1 MEPER
6 HILIVDDNKDIRDLL
21 GRFLRKHGMKAST
34 ARDGQ
39 EMRERLNG
47 QPVDLIVLDLMLP
60 GDDGLKLCRQLR
72 AASAIPVIMLTAMGE
87 DADRIVGLETGA
99 DDYVSKPFNPH
110 ELLARIKAVLRRCAA
125 TGVPPDRALAP
136 AGGRIL
142 RFLGWTLD
150 LTRRELRSPGGALIE
165 LTAGEYDLLLAFA
178 EHPQRI
184 LTRDQLIDITRSR
197 ATPAFDRSIDVQVSR
212 LRRKIENDGDPPMI
226 KTVRGAGYV
235 FAVAVE
241 RR

>member
-136 AGGRIL
+136 AGGVFCVFSAGL
-142 RFLGWTLD
+142 
-150 LTRRELRSPGGALIE
+150 LI
-165 LTAGEYDLLLAFA
+165 
-178 EHPQRI
+178 
-184 LTRDQLIDITRSR
+184 
-197 ATPAFDRSIDVQVSR
+197 
-212 LRRKIENDGDPPMI
+212 
-226 KTVRGAGYV
+226 
-235 FAVAVE
+235 
-241 RR
+241 

>member
-21 GRFLRKHGMKAST
+21 GRFLRKYGMKTST
-34 ARDGQ
+34 ARDGHEMQ
-39 EMRERLNG
+39 ECLKA
-47 QPVDLIVLDLMLP
+47 QTVDLIVLDLMLP
-60 GDDGLKLCRQLR
+60 GDDGLKLCRRLR
-72 AASAIPVIMLTAMGE
+72 AVSAIPVIMLTAMGE
-87 DADRIVGLETGA
+87 DAERIAGLETGA

-110 ELLARIKAVLRRCAA
+110 ELLARIKAVLRRAAA
-125 TGVPPDRALAP
+125 TGVQPHPALV
-136 AGGRIL
+136 GERIL
-142 RFLGWTLD
+142 SFLGWTLD

-165 LTAGEYDLLLAFA
+165 LTAGEYDLLSAFA

-184 LTRDQLIDITRSR
+184 LTRDRLIDITRSR
-197 ATPAFDRSIDVQVSR
+197 ATPAFERTIDVQVSR

>member
-1 MEPER
+1 M
-6 HILIVDDNKDIRDLL
+6 
-21 GRFLRKHGMKAST
+21 
-34 ARDGQ
+34 
-39 EMRERLNG
+39 
-47 QPVDLIVLDLMLP
+47 
-60 GDDGLKLCRQLR
+60 
-72 AASAIPVIMLTAMGE
+72 
-87 DADRIVGLETGA
+87 
-99 DDYVSKPFNPH
+99 
-110 ELLARIKAVLRRCAA
+110 
-125 TGVPPDRALAP
+125 
-136 AGGRIL
+136 
-142 RFLGWTLD
+142 
-150 LTRRELRSPGGALIE
+150 TRRELRSPGGALIE